1 VPPAL
6 AERPGPTARCGDR
19 LTAGGHV
26 LRFPLIH
33 PPLLAALAAA
43 GHGGRVLI
51 ADANYSHSTNVHPRA
66 ARIYLNLSPGLVTV
80 DQVLEPMLAAVP
92 VESVAVMQPDDG
104 STPSVFGRYRQLL
117 GDGLPL
123 RPLGRLEFY
132 AACREPDLA
141 VCVATGDDRLYAN
154 ILLTI
159 GFVEP
164 AASPWPGCTT

>member
-1 VPPAL
+1 
-6 AERPGPTARCGDR
+6 
-19 LTAGGHV
+19 V

-66 ARIYLNLSPGLVTV
+66 AQIYLNLRPGLVTV
-80 DQVLEPMLAAVP
+80 DQVLEPVLAAVP
-92 VESVAVMQPDDG
+92 VESVAVMKPDDG
-104 STPSVFGRYRQLL
+104 STPAVFGRYRQLL

-123 RPLGRLEFY
+123 QPLGRLDFY

-141 VCVATGDDRLYAN
+141 ICVATGDERLYAN
-154 ILLTI
+154 VLLTI

-164 AASPWPGCTT
+164 AARP